1 MMIAYESCHREAV
14 LRLLSYLPTARKG
27 VSVQQILS
35 AYERQ
40 PERRLYVWEENEKVV
55 GVIGIH
61 LQKQTFAVHHIAVHP
76 SFRNRGIGS
85 SLIQAIQEEYISQA
99 MCSTHETKDFL
110 DRCWHK
116 QSQFS

>member
-1 MMIAYESCHREAV
+1 MMIEYESHHRETV
-14 LRLLSYLPTARKG
+14 LRLLSHLPSVRKG

-35 AYERQ
+35 TYERL
-40 PERRLYVWEENEKVV
+40 PERRLYVWLENEKVI

-76 SFRNRGIGS
+76 SLRNQGIGS
-85 SLIQAIQEEYISQA
+85 SLIQAVQDKYISQA
-99 MCSTHETKDFL
+99 MCSTQETKDFL
-110 DRCWHK
+110 DSCWHK

>member
-1 MMIAYESCHREAV
+1 MMIAYDSRHREAV

-40 PERRLYVWEENEKVV
+40 PERRLYIWEENEKVV

-76 SFRNRGIGS
+76 PFRNRGIGS
-85 SLIQAIQEEYISQA
+85 SLIHALQEEYISQA
-99 MCSTHETKDFL
+99 MCSTQETKDFL